1 MRYTFNVFDG
11 PFGLIF
17 AALIV
22 LCTAVVPFG
31 RKSPPPNWFLDQ
43 DRRIRRELGKQN
55 MEFPHWL
62 MIGGALLVL
71 VGLVG
76 SALQRRRPVAEP
88 SSLDQGEVTE
98 LPKFL
103 K

>member
-1 MRYTFNVFDG
+1 VHSDGTVWLESHLRLTF
-11 PFGLIF
+11 
-17 AALIV
+17 
-22 LCTAVVPFG
+22 
-31 RKSPPPNWFLDQ
+31 WFLDQ
-43 DRRIRRELGKQN
+43 ERPIVASWGSKS

-62 MIGGALLVL
+62 MIGGALLVF

-76 SALQRRRPVAEP
+76 SALQRRRPAADP